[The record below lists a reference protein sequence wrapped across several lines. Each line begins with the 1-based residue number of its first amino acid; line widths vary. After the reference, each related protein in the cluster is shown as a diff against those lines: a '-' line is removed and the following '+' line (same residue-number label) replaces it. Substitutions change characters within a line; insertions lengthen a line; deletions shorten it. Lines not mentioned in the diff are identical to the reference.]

1 MLAESWLYQSTA
13 RSKYM
18 KQIYAFKTVLIFL
31 MALLVS
37 SCASTPEQSND
48 DQHEVFYETMEDTQ
62 AAAVEALTALGFEV
76 KKNEATYVEGYRPIK
91 VNLSTRSGGETI
103 GVWLKP
109 VGKDKVDVKVST
121 AKSRISVVKQ
131 KTWDDELIAEMKG
144 ALL

>member
-1 MLAESWLYQSTA
+1 
-13 RSKYM
+13 M